1 MGKSNLTD
9 NFLKRIS
16 TETDTLLDT
25 YTHLHKIIRRN
36 GRINWLIIYWMGL
49 TLVPEIAILR
59 LLMNSRPGAWHPALD
74 VLLVAL

>member
-1 MGKSNLTD
+1 MEISNLTD
-9 NFLKRIS
+9 DFSKRIS
-16 TETDTLLDT
+16 TETDTLDT
-25 YTHLHKIIRRN
+25 YTHLHKIRRRN

-59 LLMNSRPGAWHPALD
+59 LLMNSRPGAWHPLD